1 MRLPERRLAVYLLLV
16 LVIGI
21 GAGATLLWAMRLS
34 RGAGMPEAASPQDG
48 SAIFETHCTT
58 CHGPTGK
65 GDGPGAKVIRQ
76 KMTDFSDPAAMRQV
90 NDRFLFE
97 IIQKGGS
104 QFGRSNAMPA
114 WGMKL
119 TDEQIR
125 AVVAYIRSLASEHPP
140 ASSGRKDTP

>member
-1 MRLPERRLAVYLLLV
+1 MRLPERRLVVYLLLV

-34 RGAGMPEAASPQDG
+34 RVAGMPEAPQDG
-48 SAIFETHCTT
+48 RALFEAHCAI
-58 CHGPTGK
+58 CHGPAGK

-76 KMTDFSDPAAMRQV
+76 KMTDFSDPAAMHQV

-119 TDEQIR
+119 TDGQIR